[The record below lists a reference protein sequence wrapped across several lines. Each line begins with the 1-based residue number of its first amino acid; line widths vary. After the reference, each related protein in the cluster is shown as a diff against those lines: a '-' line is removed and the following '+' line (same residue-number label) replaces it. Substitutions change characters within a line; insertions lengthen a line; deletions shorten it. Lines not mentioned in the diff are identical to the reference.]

1 METVQTVVL
10 VKHQGTAHIILVHGV
25 PALEMKRGVPL
36 ICVTVVEVLV
46 ERKMGMIMVVAQ
58 AQAPILKKGPSLMKF
73 KNPGVRLT
81 SLSQEIALLVN
92 MEAQSTTDIEVPHL
106 QHAKDHNLDLYALLK
121 YWSRCLATFFWHRF
135 LRR

>member
-58 AQAPILKKGPSLMKF
+58 AQALIPKKGPSLMKF

-92 MEAQSTTDIEVPHL
+92 MEAQSTTDIEGLSLFSEV
-106 QHAKDHNLDLYALLK
+106 N
-121 YWSRCLATFFWHRF
+121 SSIFIFIF
-135 LRR
+135 LMLSNQS